1 VAVSKAIRR
10 LLHLLN
16 MEEEMR
22 RRGLESARGKLVQ
35 LETALKAA
43 GQQERRGRQL
53 FNSGVQS
60 EVLPDRLAGLEEVHA
75 GIRLGSL
82 LQLHIELA
90 ALQVNERRE
99 EYFAKRLER
108 RQAETL
114 VEAAEA
120 TYKSEVNRKSQQA
133 LDEWYLTSRP
143 NNKPQTNREA
153 PENAARHSV
162 DDSD

>member
-1 VAVSKAIRR
+1 LAVSKAIRR

-16 MEEEMR
+16 MEEEMNR
-22 RRGLESARGKLVQ
+22 RQLEAARVKLAQ

-43 GQQERRGRQL
+43 GQQERSGRQL
-53 FNSGVQS
+53 FNSGVLS

-75 GIRLGSL
+75 AIRLGAF
-82 LQLHIELA
+82 LQQNIELA
-90 ALQVNERRE
+90 TSQFNERRE

-120 TYKSEVNRKSQQA
+120 THKIEVNRKSQHA
-133 LDEWYLTSRP
+133 LDEWYLTSQP
-143 NNKPQTNREA
+143 NEKSKTNREA
-153 PENAARHSV
+153 PENSARHLV